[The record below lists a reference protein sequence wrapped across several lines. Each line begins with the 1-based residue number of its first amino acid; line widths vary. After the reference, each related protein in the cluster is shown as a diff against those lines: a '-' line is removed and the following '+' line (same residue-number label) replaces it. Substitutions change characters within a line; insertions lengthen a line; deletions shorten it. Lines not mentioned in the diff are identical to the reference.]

1 MEYRI
6 IKSPSKGTLDILF
19 RRKGS
24 SSTTSIE
31 NYDAIGLVQ
40 GRLIDMVFAAD
51 IAEKA
56 AGVVVEDIKG
66 HCPQNLIM
74 IAIFGDTASVEAAVN
89 EIKDKVN
96 AARKGEAL

>member
-1 MEYRI
+1 M
-6 IKSPSKGTLDILF
+6 IKSPSQGTLDILF

-24 SSTTSIE
+24 AATTSIG
-31 NYDAIGLVQ
+31 NYDAVGLVQ

-74 IAIFGDTASVEAAVN
+74 IAIFGDTASVEAAMQ
-89 EIKDKVN
+89 EIQDKLKAVK
-96 AARKGEAL
+96 KGEGS

>member
-1 MEYRI
+1 MEYRM
-6 IKSPSKGTLDILF
+6 IKSPSRGTLDMLL
-19 RRKGS
+19 RRKS
-24 SSTTSIE
+24 SPATVPIV
-31 NYDAIGLVQ
+31 NYDAIGLIQ

-74 IAIFGDTASVEAAVN
+74 IAVFGDTAAVEAAIN
-89 EIKDKVN
+89 QIKEKLSG
-96 AARKGEAL
+96 AKKGEEL